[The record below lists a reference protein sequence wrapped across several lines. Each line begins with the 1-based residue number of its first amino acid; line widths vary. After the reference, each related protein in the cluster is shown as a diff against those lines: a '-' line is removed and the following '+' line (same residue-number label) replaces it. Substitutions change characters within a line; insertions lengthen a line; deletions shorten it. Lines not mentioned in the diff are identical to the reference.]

1 MKTTPRRSSSP
12 PLRSSTEQRRGDPG
26 KAWRASTKVVAAV
39 LLLLA
44 LVLAGVVSRFA
55 SGDPDGLTKV
65 SEDHGFAN
73 DGKMHRSVLG
83 GYGGATGVLGVLVV
97 LGLAGGVT
105 YAVRRR
111 EHDEDHDESRAQ

>member
-1 MKTTPRRSSSP
+1 MR
-12 PLRSSTEQRRGDPG
+12 
-26 KAWRASTKVVAAV
+26 RASTKVVAAV
-39 LLLLA
+39 LLLTA

-65 SEDHGFAN
+65 SQDHGFA
-73 DGKMHRSVLG
+73 DSAKTHHGLLG
-83 GYGGATGVLGVLVV
+83 GYGSLTGVLGVLVV

-111 EHDEDHDESRAQ
+111 ADDNDRDESSAE

>member
-26 KAWRASTKVVAAV
+26 KARTSTKVVAAAV
-39 LLLLA
+39 LLLA
-44 LVLAGVVSRFA
+44 LVLAGLVSRFA

-65 SEDHGFAN
+65 SEDHGFAHSA
-73 DGKMHRSVLG
+73 KSHASLLG
-83 GYGGATGVLGVLVV
+83 GYGSLTGVLGVLIV

-111 EHDEDHDESRAQ
+111 EDDQDRDDSSVD